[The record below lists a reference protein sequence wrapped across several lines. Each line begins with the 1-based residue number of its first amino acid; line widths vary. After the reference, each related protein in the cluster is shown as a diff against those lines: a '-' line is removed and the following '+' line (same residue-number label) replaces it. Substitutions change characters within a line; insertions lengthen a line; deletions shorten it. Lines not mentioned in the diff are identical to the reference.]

1 MSAKALVKR
10 ALKPLLISAAGHLG
24 PHRRP
29 ASEPRLWILM
39 YHRILPETDHRYHQ
53 EEPGMRV
60 TPESFEMHLRE
71 LKRHFELVSLGD
83 WVKARENG
91 AALPRHACAV
101 TFDDGWRDNFEYAL
115 PLLKKHRVP
124 ATLFAVAEKIGTD
137 FQFWPNVV
145 AALMLGGAGPTLAK
159 HPVLGVTGI
168 GTAQP
173 TPERVAACIK
183 QLKAY
188 TDRELF
194 QALDELKWR
203 NLLSE
208 PMKPALMD
216 WAQLREMQASG
227 LVEIGSHTCTHQR
240 LTTALPQPEL
250 EREIV
255 ESRSLLERQL
265 ERPVNL
271 FCFPNG
277 DYSTEALSLVK
288 RHYKAAVTTQKG
300 INRAADCA
308 LHELVRIGVHNDIT
322 RTPRCFSARLS
333 GWV

>member
-1 MSAKALVKR
+1 MSAKVLVRR
-10 ALKPLLISAAGHLG
+10 ALKPLLVVAAGRYG

-29 ASEPRLWILM
+29 SSEPRLWVLM
-39 YHRILPETDHRYHQ
+39 YHRILPETDPRYHQ

-71 LKRHFELVSLGD
+71 LKRHFDLVPLGD
-83 WVKARENG
+83 WVKAREAG
-91 AALPRHACAV
+91 EALPRHACAV

-115 PLLKKHRVP
+115 PLLKKHQVP

-145 AALMLGGAGPTLAK
+145 AALMLAGAGPTLAE
-159 HPVLGVTGI
+159 HPVLGVAGMAATR
-168 GTAQP
+168 P
-173 TPERVAACIK
+173 SPEQVAACIK
-183 QLKAY
+183 QLKAH
-188 TDRELF
+188 TDKELF
-194 QALDELKWR
+194 DALDELNWR
-203 NLLSE
+203 DLLAE
-208 PMKPALMD
+208 PMQPALMD

-227 LVEIGSHTCTHQR
+227 LVEIGSHTCSHQR
-240 LTTALPQPEL
+240 LTNALPLPEL

-255 ESRSLLERQL
+255 ESRLRLEREL

-277 DYSTEALSLVK
+277 DYGAEALALVE
-288 RHYKAAVTTQKG
+288 RHYTAAVTTRKG
-300 INRAADCA
+300 INRAADCS
-308 LHELVRIGVHNDIT
+308 LHELVRIGIHNDISN
-322 RTPRCFSARLS
+322 TPQRFNARLS